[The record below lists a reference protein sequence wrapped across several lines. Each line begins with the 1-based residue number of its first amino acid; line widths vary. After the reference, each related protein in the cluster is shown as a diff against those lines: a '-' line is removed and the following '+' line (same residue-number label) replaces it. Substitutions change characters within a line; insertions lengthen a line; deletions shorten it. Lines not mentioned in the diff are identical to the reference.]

1 MLYGL
6 HEHGY
11 QAYLAGGGVR
21 DLMLGRKPKDFDV
34 VTNATP
40 NEVKRVF
47 RNSRLIG
54 RRFRLAHV
62 FFGLT
67 NIEVATFRA
76 LQNAEDSDAAQQPH
90 FKMRDGLVVRDNVW
104 GTPEEDALRRD
115 FTINAVFYN
124 IADFTL
130 IDYVGGLNDLHARVI
145 RFIGDPAMRCVEDPV
160 RMIRAVRFAAML
172 DLKIE
177 PASSAGIMASA
188 ERLALADRSRLYEE
202 IQKLFFCGAAQA
214 AYGLLRYYGL
224 LEVLLP
230 DLGVWLGR
238 KPCTVRCRRVAGALE
253 FLDAC
258 KREGRTVSPALLFA
272 LLLGGAVEAEAAE
285 AIARGTHVGLAI
297 YNAAMAHCRRLSER
311 IQVPNLVRQR
321 TAEILGCQQRL
332 LAEDGRRAEAL
343 AAQPFFPEAVAYA
356 EFNLR
361 GKPGADATLARL
373 RELEA
378 AHPTATGDE
387 RPRRARRP
395 RRATGAARSRGP
407 RSERA
412 RCESDGGGGEAGMR
426 EIPMAAA
433 NESEAPLP
441 F

>member
-6 HEHGY
+6 HEHGF

-62 FFGLT
+62 YFGLT

-76 LQNAEDSDAAQQPH
+76 LQNAEDSDDAQQPH

-130 IDYVGGLNDLHARVI
+130 IDYVGGLEDLNARVI

-160 RMIRAVRFAAML
+160 RMIRAVRFAAAL
-172 DLKIE
+172 GLNIE
-177 PASSAGIMASA
+177 QASSEGIMASA
-188 ERLALADRSRLYEE
+188 GRLALADRSRLYEE

-224 LEVLLP
+224 LEMLLP
-230 DLGVWLGR
+230 DLGLWLGR
-238 KPCTVRCRRVAGALE
+238 KPCTVRCRRVSDALK
-253 FLDAC
+253 FLDDC

-272 LLLGGAVEAEAAE
+272 LLLGGAVETEAAE
-285 AIARGTHVGLAI
+285 AIDRGTHAGLAI

-311 IQVPNLVRQR
+311 IQAPNLVRQR

-332 LAEDGRRAEAL
+332 VSEGGRRAEAL
-343 AAQPFFPEAVAYA
+343 ASQPFFPEAVAYA
-356 EFNLR
+356 EFSLR
-361 GKPGADATLARL
+361 GKPGADEIMAKL
-373 RELEA
+373 RELA
-378 AHPTATGDE
+378 ATHLPATGDE

-395 RRATGAARSRGP
+395 RRAAGAPRQRGP
-407 RSERA
+407 RTERTRA
-412 RCESDGGGGEAGMR
+412 ELDRGGETGMQ
-426 EIPMAAA
+426 EVPMAAA
-433 NESEAPLP
+433 DESQSPLP